1 MLDFC
6 LQGESHAIRLHVE
19 SGSTYWVASHWSVR
33 STREWKTPALQAD
46 PPGLK
51 FLLMGNVA
59 FEGGN
64 YDEALRSYMQVPQ
77 IETTPYAINRL
88 ALTYHM
94 LNRLSEAEATYKS
107 ATRRDKEM
115 SAAYNNLGALYYGR
129 RKFKDAEKRFKD
141 ALKYGD
147 AQSSVLRHN
156 LRAAKYAR
164 ENGKQIR
171 PVLLQRW

>member
-1 MLDFC
+1 
-6 LQGESHAIRLHVE
+6 
-19 SGSTYWVASHWSVR
+19 
-33 STREWKTPALQAD
+33 
-46 PPGLK
+46 
-51 FLLMGNVA
+51 
-59 FEGGN
+59 
-64 YDEALRSYMQVPQ
+64 
-77 IETTPYAINRL
+77 
-88 ALTYHM
+88 M
-94 LNRLSEAEATYKS
+94 LNRLSEAESTYKA

-129 RKFKDAEKRFKD
+129 RKFKDAENRFKD

-171 PVLLQRW
+171 PVLLEEMVENPLLVEEREGDVVKVKFLMPPEVLEEVIVAGKERRLFPGPEDV